1 MTCRKC
7 TPPQEKAGGA
17 AASAG
22 FADDNAEA
30 ADGAEGAKARAR
42 LRKIS
47 AAFCSSFFFFLCV
60 RVCDGRREVR
70 VVSLVASRASA
81 CRRGREREPGED
93 PRSQKQDDGK
103 GDVALSSSLSLSL
116 LLLLVPP
123 SFIYLGHIPQVVPS
137 DDRVPSRGQDEELR
151 DHLVAG
157 ARKDLEDATTTIDQ
171 IDGEQSINFE
181 CFPFS
186 APCLL
191 VYFFPSSS
199 FFQSVRAFTT
209 PKILS
214 SAATQRC
221 TSTTAGRKSATVA
234 SPAARSRCGSG
245 MRWPQTTVWSSLV
258 GCFEDEKE
266 ERRDDRKEEEDEE
279 DNAPAMS
286 QAKEGRRE
294 FAEEGRRQEVKRRRK
309 TSAGSFSRGSLI
321 LENREEN
328 EGREFFSLLL
338 LSLLALSS
346 DQTMFIIPA
355 AATSCAASLAASCA
369 CWSAG
374 ALGKSIASRSARLAF
389 VGFFSFSL
397 ALAWVLRLGAE
408 PLVKHLPCE

>member
-1 MTCRKC
+1 M
-7 TPPQEKAGGA
+7 
-17 AASAG
+17 
-22 FADDNAEA
+22 
-30 ADGAEGAKARAR
+30 
-42 LRKIS
+42 
-47 AAFCSSFFFFLCV
+47 
-60 RVCDGRREVR
+60 
-70 VVSLVASRASA
+70 
-81 CRRGREREPGED
+81 
-93 PRSQKQDDGK
+93 
-103 GDVALSSSLSLSL
+103 
-116 LLLLVPP
+116 
-123 SFIYLGHIPQVVPS
+123 
-137 DDRVPSRGQDEELR
+137 
-151 DHLVAG
+151 
-157 ARKDLEDATTTIDQ
+157 EDATTTIDQ

-266 ERRDDRKEEEDEE
+266 EKRDDRKEEEDEE

>member
-1 MTCRKC
+1 M
-7 TPPQEKAGGA
+7 
-17 AASAG
+17 
-22 FADDNAEA
+22 
-30 ADGAEGAKARAR
+30 
-42 LRKIS
+42 
-47 AAFCSSFFFFLCV
+47 
-60 RVCDGRREVR
+60 
-70 VVSLVASRASA
+70 
-81 CRRGREREPGED
+81 
-93 PRSQKQDDGK
+93 
-103 GDVALSSSLSLSL
+103 
-116 LLLLVPP
+116 
-123 SFIYLGHIPQVVPS
+123 
-137 DDRVPSRGQDEELR
+137 
-151 DHLVAG
+151 
-157 ARKDLEDATTTIDQ
+157 EDATTTIDQ

-266 ERRDDRKEEEDEE
+266 EKRDDRKEEEDEE

-294 FAEEGRRQEVKRRRK
+294 FAEEGRRRQEVKRRRK

-397 ALAWVLRLGAE
+397 VLAWVLRLGAE